1 MHISKR
7 TITADI
13 VCLMLVVAAGIIHV
27 VMYQAENWYVSEDN
41 IIFLLYASASVTWIY
56 QIRRRVISKCVRG
69 YMTGLG
75 VLMIIYMAVRTFRC
89 VYIPEDI
96 YGTAITR

>member
-13 VCLMLVVAAGIIHV
+13 VCLMLVVAAGIIYV

-41 IIFLLYASASVTWIY
+41 IIFLLYASASVTWI
-56 QIRRRVISKCVRG
+56 
-69 YMTGLG
+69 
-75 VLMIIYMAVRTFRC
+75 
-89 VYIPEDI
+89 
-96 YGTAITR
+96 